1 MQHRD
6 NLVKAHNLLYA
17 STSEEIAANGNK
29 EGAIIQARPYLSVIS
44 KNITNKLSGKSMDKY
59 LDEILK
65 DKSAQNINLVKSTLN
80 AFKELEKLID
90 LSPE

>member
-6 NLVKAHNLLYA
+6 NLVKAHNHLYA
-17 STSEEIAANGNK
+17 SNDKEIVANGNK
-29 EGAIIQARPYLSVIS
+29 EGLITQARPYLSVIS
-44 KNITNKLSGKSMDKY
+44 KNITNKLAGKSIDKY
-59 LDEILK
+59 LNEILK
-65 DKSAQNINLVKSTLN
+65 DKSTQNIKLIKSTLD

>member
-6 NLVKAHNLLYA
+6 NLVKAHNHLYA

-29 EGAIIQARPYLSVIS
+29 EGIITQARPYLSVIS
-44 KNITNKLSGKSMDKY
+44 KNITDKLDGKNIDKY

-65 DKSAQNINLVKSTLN
+65 DKSTQNINLVKATLT

-90 LSPE
+90 LNPD